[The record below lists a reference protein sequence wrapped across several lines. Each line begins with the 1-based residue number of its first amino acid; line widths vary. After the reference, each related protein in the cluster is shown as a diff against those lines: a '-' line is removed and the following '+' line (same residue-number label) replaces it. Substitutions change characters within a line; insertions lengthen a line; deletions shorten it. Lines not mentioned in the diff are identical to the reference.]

1 MVRGASVNP
10 GVCLFSQDKL
20 VGGRRNHLVRGRR
33 KPRVCAFPNNAP
45 LLPQIFIWAVRFFFS
60 SSVEGTTQKS
70 PHVWLRGRHRRVPRF
85 LCFVLFVAFCVFG
98 LDLFR
103 DDTYEVPHFGPWHG
117 TPAVR
122 QSAAVGCLYF
132 WTWFV
137 GDDTY
142 KSPIGL
148 GKTMFAMRSWP
159 WSVGP
164 FVANVAKAPRVVDS
178 ALPVSP

>member
-20 VGGRRNHLVRGRR
+20 VGGRRNHLVRGGR

-45 LLPQIFIWAVRFFFS
+45 LLPQMFIWAVRFFFS
-60 SSVEGTTQKS
+60 SFSWGDDTEES
-70 PHVWLRGRHRRVPRF
+70 PRCGWGDDTEESPGV
-85 LCFVLFVAFCVFG
+85 LCFVFAFCIFG

-164 FVANVAKAPRVVDS
+164 SVANVAKAPRVVDS